1 MGSSDTTQGIEMLPL
16 RVSCVLHLPLQAF
29 HGPVLL
35 APEVWDVRLHRAEQV
50 LSLRDGRNVGGGL
63 VELLPV
69 HDCDDHH
76 DHGHGHDN
84 HVVGCHAKH
93 LPVVL

>member
-1 MGSSDTTQGIEMLPL
+1 MLPL

-35 APEVWDVRLHRAEQV
+35 APEVRDVRLHRAEQV
-50 LSLRDGRNVGGGL
+50 LSLRDGRDVGGGL

-69 HDCDDHH
+69 DDRDDHL
-76 DHGHGHDN
+76 DHGHGRGN
-84 HVVGCHAKH
+84 HVVGCHAQH